1 MHKHNAQNGT
11 DIYTKPSLSGLE
23 FMKNVPFKYLMMI
36 VSQFHGNDI
45 LTGDMADNK
54 KPATAER

>member
-36 VSQFHGNDI
+36 VS
-45 LTGDMADNK
+45 
-54 KPATAER
+54 